1 MNNQQRRDTP
11 QGNQQIEFR
20 PQRQTSIVP
29 LLEQEAARQRNNFRM
44 YGEQMSRNAQIAVQD
59 ARNQANAQARNDQ
72 YQLRQLAEFQRS
84 LGDYNTF
91 LVKRLEEEEKLKKEQ
106 EEVDSFWYSLTGGLD
121 NYPGQN
127 QFERDRDQAVTS
139 TAERAGLVSDAMEAE
154 SGLPSMAERARVQ
167 AGGAAL
173 PAMEGRAALMRA
185 QSTYSGWL
193 AAYMSSDAIVSIGGR
208 EMSVRDAVNSGQ
220 PSLVSAAIAEARFE
234 FIRSERFVSC

>member
-1 MNNQQRRDTP
+1 MNFQRRNTP
-11 QGNQQIEFR
+11 QSGGDISFSPNDR
-20 PQRQTSIVP
+20 PVSFPCSRK
-29 LLEQEAARQRNNFRM
+29 RQRRQRANFAM
-44 YGEQMSRNAQIAVQD
+44 FGEAMNKNAQIAVQD

-106 EEVDSFWYSLTGGLD
+106 EEVDAFWYSLTGGLD

-127 QFERDRDQAVTS
+127 QVERDRDQAVTT

-185 QSTYSGWL
+185 QSTYSVVG
-193 AAYMSSDAIVSIGGR
+193 
-208 EMSVRDAVNSGQ
+208 
-220 PSLVSAAIAEARFE
+220 
-234 FIRSERFVSC
+234 